1 MARKIP
7 QGEPV
12 IKKYKVLTP
21 IKVDAGKRLDVGET
35 FEADENE
42 VADLVDVKAIA
53 EV

>member
-1 MARKIP
+1 MPRKIP

-21 IKVDAGKRLDVGET
+21 IKVDDEKRLEEGET

-42 VADLVDVKAIA
+42 VADLVDVGAIV
-53 EV
+53 ET